1 MDILLHNLSHADLL
15 LGVVTPAEAVRHDS
29 DVLIVRPKFSKFHT
43 ISKSLYDHIIQNLA
57 AIKIVNSP
65 LHNRRESSGASDG
78 DSVPIGFDLRDAPA
92 TCDIR
97 DVRFRKELPPSEEDA
112 AGSSVARSAS
122 FAAANRVARQT
133 PALYTSSTSRCW
145 PCC

>member
-15 LGVVTPAEAVRHDS
+15 LGVVTPAKTG

-43 ISKSLYDHIIQNLA
+43 LSKSLYDHIIHNMA

-65 LHNRRESSGASDG
+65 LHNRRENGGASDSE
-78 DSVPIGFDLRDAPA
+78 SVPIGFDLRDAPA

-112 AGSSVARSAS
+112 TGSSARCSAS
-122 FAAANRVARQT
+122 SAAADPVARQT
-133 PALYTSSTSRCW
+133 PARCTSSTSRCW